1 MTTNLFFIAST
12 CMNNH
17 VLKGFF
23 PGVISRGSWGFS
35 RGIPGVHY
43 TSFHVEEIFVFF
55 AFFTGC
61 IKKKVIELQ
70 RATVSELLCV

>member
-12 CMNNH
+12 WLNNH

-23 PGVISRGSWGFS
+23 PGVIRGSWGFS

-43 TSFHVEEIFVFF
+43 TSFHVEEIFAFF
-55 AFFTGC
+55 AFFISSIYFNEVT
-61 IKKKVIELQ
+61 I
-70 RATVSELLCV
+70 